1 MFDIKKSS
9 KSHIDADEQFI
20 VVRDAVVYLR
30 ILGREGEYTILTATA
45 AEDSGGIVAFN
56 DLEIL
61 INAALRVADKL
72 NIRREVK
79 YDHDQRP
86 YAPSALQKAYLW
98 SWTSINRTVH
108 RCFGR
113 VLRNCQSTHL

>member
-86 YAPSALQKAYLW
+86 YASLGKWEYL
-98 SWTSINRTVH
+98 SDA
-108 RCFGR
+108 FR
-113 VLRNCQSTHL
+113 VAEGLFVELDLNQ